1 MGRLRMDRESLPYL
15 EKSKITHTNPKE
27 LIGKWNSHVF
37 KNEKPIWI
45 EIGMGKGEFTLQKSK
60 AHPEVNFLGI
70 EKYPTVQQIPV
81 KKAEEEQIDNLQF
94 ISGDANEIREWFE
107 EGSIDKIF
115 INFPDPWPKERHAKR
130 RLVFHSFLND
140 YYKLLKPNGVIEF
153 KTDQLPLFEF
163 SIEQASENTK
173 FKIVNETRNLHSLSE
188 EENPSPIKT
197 GYEKKFS
204 ALGNEINYVE
214 FHKEDK

>member
-1 MGRLRMDRESLPYL
+1 MGRLRLDKEALPYL
-15 EKSKITHTNPKE
+15 EKSDLVITEPK
-27 LIGKWNSHVF
+27 LFKGKWNEEVF
-37 KNEKPIWI
+37 KNDKPIWI
-45 EIGMGKGEFTLQKSK
+45 EIGMGKGEFTLEK
-60 AHPEVNFLGI
+60 PNENTNVNFLGI

-81 KKAEEEQIDNLQF
+81 KKAETLNIENLKF
-94 ISGDANEIREWFE
+94 ISGDAAEILEWFE

-140 YYKLLKPNGVIEF
+140 YYKLLKDGGIIEF
-153 KTDQLPLFEF
+153 KTDQIDLFEF
-163 SIEQASENTK
+163 SLEQAEEKTK
-173 FKIVNETRNLHSLSE
+173 FTIKNVTRDLHSLPIE
-188 EENPSPIKT
+188 KNPSPIKT

-214 FHKEDK
+214 FHK

>member
-15 EKSKITHTNPKE
+15 EKSEISFTNPKE
-27 LIGKWNSHVF
+27 FKGKWNSEVY
-37 KNEKPIWI
+37 KNEKPLWI
-45 EIGMGKGEFTLQKSK
+45 EIGMGKGEFTLEK
-60 AHPEVNFLGI
+60 AKQNPDINFMGI

-81 KKAEEEQIDNLQF
+81 KKAEEEVIDNLKF
-94 ISGDANEIREWFE
+94 ISGDASEILEWFD

-130 RLVFHSFLND
+130 RLVYHTFLND
-140 YYKLLKPNGVIEF
+140 FYKLLKDKGVIEF

-163 SIEQASENTK
+163 SIEQANEETK
-173 FKIVNETRNLHSLSE
+173 FTVVNETRNLHSLPA

-214 FHKEDK
+214 FHKK

>member
-1 MGRLRMDRESLPYL
+1 MGRLRMDRDSLPYL
-15 EKSKITHTNPKE
+15 EESKITFTNPKDYK
-27 LIGKWNSHVF
+27 GKWNSDVY
-37 KNEKPIWI
+37 KNDKPLWI
-45 EIGMGKGEFTLQKSK
+45 EIGMGKGEFTLTKSV

-81 KKAEEEQIDNLQF
+81 KKAEEEVIENLKF
-94 ISGDANEIREWFE
+94 ISGDANEILEWFE

-140 YYKLLKPNGVIEF
+140 YYKLLKPGGIIEF

-163 SIEQASENTK
+163 SLEQASDFTK
-173 FKIVNETRNLHSLSE
+173 FSIVNETRNLHALSE

-214 FHKEDK
+214 FHKK

>member
-15 EKSKITHTNPKE
+15 EKSKITFTNPKDYK
-27 LIGKWNSHVF
+27 GNWNKEVF
-37 KNEKPIWI
+37 NNEKPLWI
-45 EIGMGKGEFTLQKSK
+45 EIGMGKGEFTLTKPV
-60 AHPEVNFLGI
+60 AHKDINFIGI

-81 KKAEEEQIDNLQF
+81 KKAEEIGIDNLKF
-94 ISGDANEIREWFE
+94 ISGDANEILEWFE

-130 RLVFHSFLND
+130 RLVYHTFLND
-140 YYKLLKPNGVIEF
+140 YYKLLKKGGIIEF
-153 KTDQLPLFEF
+153 KTDQIDLFEF
-163 SIEQASENTK
+163 SLEQAEEQTK
-173 FKIVNETRNLHSLSE
+173 FKIKNVTRDLHSLPE
-188 EENPSPIKT
+188 ENNPSPIKT

-214 FHKEDK
+214 FHKE